1 MTGRASTREPSA
13 PVSRLTGELAALER
27 AYSPGHHGTWS
38 ARRRA
43 ELVDRALV
51 ELYEAVAPA
60 APRTALAAL
69 GGYGR
74 GALAPAS
81 DLDLVIL
88 HDETDPDAVAALAE
102 RLLYP
107 LWDADFTVG
116 HAVRTPGESVALAAE
131 RLDVETAL
139 LDARHLAGDRDLSD
153 RTAGGV
159 LSAAR
164 SDPLRFVERLARS
177 RRERVER
184 FGFTTYLLEPDLKE
198 GAGGL
203 RDLQSLDWIERV
215 LESVLREAGAEL
227 LRPRERAGL
236 RSAEEFLWRARSALH
251 LETGRRTDRLV
262 LENQPPIA
270 REMGFADEPGLIAV
284 DGLMRALFE
293 HARLVDGLAD
303 TIVSRRHR
311 LTQVPAVD
319 VRPSDAA
326 GVVSLLAEREPSAGE
341 LDAIEEL
348 DWPEA
353 IEWTDEMRDAFL
365 GLLRSER
372 GRSALETLDRL
383 GLLGRLLPEWRDVR
397 CRPQRD
403 PYHRFT
409 ADIHLLSCYEEM
421 AGLLGKA
428 GSSGPVEAEAL
439 RQISDR
445 DALLLGAL
453 LHDIGKTGGGSHVEA
468 GTRIAGPAL
477 ARMRLPTSTREL
489 AQFMVERHL
498 LLPDTATR
506 RDLGD
511 ENLILGVA
519 ATIGTPERL
528 ALLYVLAKA
537 DALATGPAAWTPWR
551 QTLIRELVAK
561 VQRVFDRGEMEEALA
576 EQLTDRIGRLRDLL
590 AAEPEREIERFVL
603 RMPRGYFL
611 TTEPAD
617 AARHFPL
624 IAPALGANEVR
635 TASWPG
641 ARPGTYELL
650 VVAVDRP
657 GLLSW
662 IAGSLSLEGLS
673 ILTAQVFTTDDGEA
687 VDRFEVEGV
696 FDPDV
701 GEDVWR
707 DFRSVLR
714 KAIEARVSLE
724 HRVLEKRRHYPAPRR
739 PVPVTV
745 TVDNDASDFFTVI
758 EIGAADRI
766 GLLYDITRTLADSG
780 LDVHVAK
787 VATYTGR
794 VVDAFYVRDRLGRKV
809 TDPAQATDVEGLL
822 RTRLEG

>member
-1 MTGRASTREPSA
+1 VSTAHAA
-13 PVSRLTGELAALER
+13 PVVRLRGELAALER
-27 AYSPGHHGTWS
+27 AYSPGHHGLWS

-43 ELVDRALV
+43 ELADRALV

-116 HAVRTPGESVALAAE
+116 HAVRTVEESVALAAE

-153 RTAGGV
+153 RAAGGV
-159 LSAAR
+159 LAAAR
-164 SDPLRFVERLARS
+164 SDPLGFAERLARS
-177 RRERVER
+177 RADRVDR

-215 LESVLREAGAEL
+215 LEPALGEAGAEL

-270 REMGFADEPGLIAV
+270 RAMGFADEPGLIAV

-319 VRPSDAA
+319 VRPSGAA

-341 LDAIEEL
+341 LDAIDAI

-372 GRSALETLDRL
+372 GRSAIETLDRL
-383 GLLGRLLPEWRDVR
+383 DLLGRLLPEWREVR

-409 ADIHLLSCYEEM
+409 ADIHLLACYEEM
-421 AGLLGKA
+421 SGLLGA
-428 GSSGPVEAEAL
+428 GSSDPVEAEAL
-439 RQISDR
+439 RQIADR

-468 GTRIAGPAL
+468 GARIAAPAL
-477 ARMRLPTSTREL
+477 ERMRLPKGTEEL
-489 AQFMVERHL
+489 AQFLVERHL

-511 ENLILGVA
+511 ENLILDVA

-528 ALLYVLAKA
+528 AALYLLAKA

-590 AAEPEREIERFVL
+590 AAEPEPEIERFVL

-624 IAPALGANEVR
+624 IAPALGKNEVR
-635 TASWPG
+635 TASWSGGRPG
-641 ARPGTYELL
+641 AYELL

-673 ILTAQVFTTDDGEA
+673 ILTAQVFTTDDGEV

-701 GEDVWR
+701 GEEVWR
-707 DFRSVLR
+707 DFRAVLR
-714 KAIEARVSLE
+714 KTIEGRVSLE
-724 HRVLEKRRHYPAPRR
+724 HRVQEKRRHYPPPRH

-745 TVDNDASDFFTVI
+745 SLDNDASDFFTVI

-766 GLLYDITRTLADSG
+766 GLLYDITRTLAESG

-794 VVDAFYVRDRLGRKV
+794 VVDTFYVRDRLGRKV
-809 TDPAQATDVEGLL
+809 TDPAQADDVEGLL
-822 RTRLEG
+822 RARLEG